1 VRRLVLGLTLA
12 CLLTLHAAPAEAG
25 RNAMG
30 YVLYGSFVDPT
41 IEQQTDLPFGSGNV
55 VTNPYRATPCAWDVD
70 DHWYSIAEGTLRAG
84 QSLTKT
90 ECVVSSPAGFF
101 VSVNG
106 NWGWYYYALGWY
118 GVQVKADVGTLDVRV
133 CYDVEDY
140 CITATPT
147 QVAGSWVYNSCSLAA
162 YSPDDPTVQDIPGSN
177 GGRGVVHQVTT
188 TVTNPTGRNVR
199 SFSSMVGS
207 VGVYMYASGWGG
219 CVQGAPVVYD
229 YPFSYAG

>member
-147 QVAGSWVYNSCSLAA
+147 QLLLDGGVGRCVHVRLWLGRLRPRCAGRVRL
-162 YSPDDPTVQDIPGSN
+162 PVQLRGLDRGH
-177 GGRGVVHQVTT
+177 GRR
-188 TVTNPTGRNVR
+188 GR
-199 SFSSMVGS
+199 
-207 VGVYMYASGWGG
+207 
-219 CVQGAPVVYD
+219 
-229 YPFSYAG
+229 